1 MMNRVRQ
8 RATAAAHGGVGGL
21 GFRDWA
27 LATGVRFYGG
37 AEVGTPMFAP
47 SLVQTTL
54 GRPRMHLPWGPTHF
68 GEG

>member
-1 MMNRVRQ
+1 MCVNAPRPPR
-8 RATAAAHGGVGGL
+8 TGGWGYGG
-21 GFRDWA
+21 FVEA
-27 LATGVRFYGG
+27 LAPGVRFYGG